1 MKASQAD
8 NPKSPQLTLPVPNCL
23 INQRDAGGIRG
34 RSAGRPGL
42 REVGAVDT
50 SDADLSDVNFLL
62 DPALPVTGGDVL
74 GIGREELNLPPAE
87 LECVRH
93 GALVEG
99 IG

>member
-1 MKASQAD
+1 
-8 NPKSPQLTLPVPNCL
+8 
-23 INQRDAGGIRG
+23 
-34 RSAGRPGL
+34 
-42 REVGAVDT
+42 VDT

-62 DPALPVTGGDVL
+62 DPALLATGGDVL